1 MTLHSDYTPVPM
13 VSVIISHINSSR
25 TIENCL
31 AHLEQVDYP
40 PERYEVIVVDAG
52 STDGSKE
59 IVQKLSGRGIRQ
71 VLKEGCTESEGQ
83 SIGVQDSKGEVIMF
97 TNSDIYV
104 PRDWITKHVEWQR
117 KGYDLVG
124 GVVFWG
130 GDKFSHTWNQ
140 PLPKRPYPSMKPGM
154 GLGFSNCSID
164 RKFYVKTGGLLN
176 LSSQHDAEFAIRS
189 IRMGGRLI
197 MDPAIEVYH
206 DHPFKSFFGNFKHS
220 FGYAINH
227 VTVLKASFGKLVA
240 GSRTP
245 VMPPIGSVLKELAL
259 INVAQVYAQT
269 HPRAQKWNVPI
280 TTSFFEFA
288 AIRVF
293 SNKLGQLCGVI
304 AGAIGSKRFS
314 DLKQLHSSK
323 SHYASMTYLVKQSN
337 GNRAHQAFSLMMR
350 GSMRGTKNLCV

>member
-1 MTLHSDYTPVPM
+1 M

-227 VTVLKASFGKLVA
+227 VTVLKASFGRLVA
-240 GSRTP
+240 GSR
-245 VMPPIGSVLKELAL
+245 
-259 INVAQVYAQT
+259 
-269 HPRAQKWNVPI
+269 
-280 TTSFFEFA
+280 TSFFEFA

-293 SNKLGQLCGVI
+293 STKLGQLCGVI